1 MYSRKVSGSLRQIIY
16 CQVSTLSVLI
26 VLEGIEVR
34 LGKED
39 AVTGFNTGSQELDI
53 LLQGAN

>member
-26 VLEGIEVR
+26 EVR

-39 AVTGFNTGSQELDI
+39 AVTGFNTGSQELEI